1 MQIFFL
7 SIIICLLC
15 GVSFYLMRKEM
26 GNKETKITGKQW
38 AYMTGMVAL
47 NLSLVVFF
55 WYFYGQTDAIY
66 ILKRVGLAVFV
77 CGIMPVD
84 LKYHRIPNTFILA
97 ILIWRTI
104 CLLAEL
110 VIQREELLGNVLQE
124 IIGVVIFFVVIALC
138 MLVAKNSIGMGDLK
152 LVLVIAACQ
161 GLYGVMNTL
170 FIAMIIA
177 FLAAIVLLVTKK
189 KQRKDT
195 LAFAPCIML
204 GLYASLF
211 LMGV

>member
-1 MQIFFL
+1 MQMFFL

-15 GVSFYLMRKEM
+15 GGSFYLMRKEM
-26 GNKETKITGKQW
+26 EKKETKITGKQW
-38 AYMTGMVAL
+38 AYFAGMVVL
-47 NLSLVVFF
+47 NITLIAFF
-55 WYFYGQTDAIY
+55 WYFYGQTDAMY

-110 VIQREELLGNVLQE
+110 IMQKEGLLGTVLQE
-124 IIGVVIFFVVIALC
+124 IIGAVIFFVVIVLC
-138 MLVAKNSIGMGDLK
+138 MVVAKNSIGMGDLK

-177 FLAAIVLLVTKK
+177 FFAAIVLLLTKK

>member
-1 MQIFFL
+1 
-7 SIIICLLC
+7 
-15 GVSFYLMRKEM
+15 MRKEM
-26 GNKETKITGKQW
+26 GYQETKITVKQW
-38 AYMTGMVAL
+38 VYLIGMVVL
-47 NLSLVVFF
+47 NLSLAAFF
-55 WYFYGQTDAIY
+55 LYFYGQTDAMY

-84 LKYHRIPNTFILA
+84 LKHYRIPNTFILT
-97 ILIWRTI
+97 ILIWRI
-104 CLLAEL
+104 LCLVSEL
-110 VIQREELLGNVLQE
+110 IMQREGVLGTVLQE
-124 IIGVVIFFVVIALC
+124 IIGVVVFFGVIGLC
-138 MLVAKNSIGMGDLK
+138 MLVAQNSIGMGDLK
-152 LVLVIAACQ
+152 LVLVMAACQ

-177 FLAAIVLLVTKK
+177 FFVAIVLLLTKK

-195 LAFAPCIML
+195 LAFAPCIMS